1 MESVVIV
8 ETVSWQVCTA
18 STAKYPEHWPGPT
31 GGISVGNPY
40 FFKLL
45 MLQPTNI
52 PRHRSFHLI
61 ILILIFAISFP
72 AYHHFLPHF
81 TPITT
86 SEMPNQFAQKIL
98 NKLGVGEDHQGQGD
112 AQRTGGPGPHH
123 GGGGSD
129 GPGHVAPCHIAE
141 ETHVLSP
148 HGGTYPRLCRL
159 SDGSVL
165 CASTRFEGPTR
176 VLHVTR
182 SVDNGRSFEAWGE
195 VSRADGDC
203 DNLYVCE
210 VGNGPEGPV
219 VLGAFRNHDLG
230 PDRKPSHFRITVC
243 RSNDG
248 GRTWHFLNQAVEH
261 SAAQSNGMGLWEPFI
276 RMGPHGQVELT
287 YSAELAGDN
296 QETFRVVSRDGGQTW
311 SQPHCL
317 TCHSPDER
325 LRDGM
330 QGIVL
335 VQDANTGHGALV
347 LVCETTR
354 HGTFSVEYAI
364 SYDEGA
370 TWGHRGVV
378 YCPPRG
384 RNAGAPQIA
393 RFGNGALAV
402 VFMTDEDAPES
413 DWPKNASVKAVIA
426 SGLRGGRIDWSRPM
440 QVSPHNS
447 SWPGVLEVAPGQ
459 VMAAYE
465 HGGKPVGKLLRLQ

>member
-52 PRHRSFHLI
+52 PKHRSFHLI
-61 ILILIFAISFP
+61 ILILIFAISFT

-112 AQRTGGPGPHH
+112 AQRTGGGPGPHH

-261 SAAQSNGMGLWEPFI
+261 SAAQS
-276 RMGPHGQVELT
+276 
-287 YSAELAGDN
+287 
-296 QETFRVVSRDGGQTW
+296 
-311 SQPHCL
+311 
-317 TCHSPDER
+317 
-325 LRDGM
+325 
-330 QGIVL
+330 
-335 VQDANTGHGALV
+335 
-347 LVCETTR
+347 
-354 HGTFSVEYAI
+354 
-364 SYDEGA
+364 
-370 TWGHRGVV
+370 HRG
-378 YCPPRG
+378 
-384 RNAGAPQIA
+384 
-393 RFGNGALAV
+393 FLLL
-402 VFMTDEDAPES
+402 D
-413 DWPKNASVKAVIA
+413 
-426 SGLRGGRIDWSRPM
+426 
-440 QVSPHNS
+440 
-447 SWPGVLEVAPGQ
+447 VLS
-459 VMAAYE
+459 Y
-465 HGGKPVGKLLRLQ
+465 

>member
-1 MESVVIV
+1 
-8 ETVSWQVCTA
+8 
-18 STAKYPEHWPGPT
+18 
-31 GGISVGNPY
+31 
-40 FFKLL
+40 
-45 MLQPTNI
+45 
-52 PRHRSFHLI
+52 
-61 ILILIFAISFP
+61 
-72 AYHHFLPHF
+72 
-81 TPITT
+81 
-86 SEMPNQFAQKIL
+86 MPNQFAQKIL
-98 NKLGVGEDHQGQGD
+98 NKLGVNDHQDDGQQ
-112 AQRTGGPGPHH
+112 AGGPGGPQGGAH
-123 GGGGSD
+123 GQ
-129 GPGHVAPCHIAE
+129 GHVAPCHIAE
-141 ETHVLSP
+141 ETLLLNP
-148 HGGTYPRLCRL
+148 QGGTYPRLCRL

-165 CASTRFEGPTR
+165 CASTRFEGKAR
-176 VLHVTR
+176 VLHVAR
-182 SVDNGRSFEAWGE
+182 STDNGRSFAPWGE
-195 VSRADGDC
+195 VSRAEGDC
-203 DNLYVCE
+203 DNLFICE
-210 VGNGPEGPV
+210 VGNSHEGPI

-230 PDRKPSHFRITVC
+230 PDGKPVHFRITVC

-248 GRTWHFLNQAVEH
+248 GRSWHFLCQAVEH
-261 SAAQSNGMGLWEPFI
+261 SAAQSGGMGLWEPFI

-335 VQDANTGHGALV
+335 VQDAATGHPALV

-354 HGTFSVEYAI
+354 HGTFSVEYTV

-370 TWGHRGVV
+370 TWGHRGVA
-378 YCPPRG
+378 YCPPWG

-393 RFGNGALAV
+393 RFGNGAMAV

-413 DWPKNASVKAVIA
+413 NWPQHASVKAVVA
-426 SGLRGGRIDWSRPM
+426 SGLRNGKIEWSRPM
-440 QVSPHNS
+440 QVSPPNS

-465 HGGKPVGKLLRLQ
+465 HQGKPTGKLLHLQ